1 MIFFTLFGSQSPMN
15 QVTPAGGQQA
25 VPAGPSYGLS
35 HQGPTSAVTYGSH
48 YAQLY
53 SSSGT
58 SSSNIQE
65 YAFPERPGQPECE
78 HYMKTG
84 TCKYGASCKYH
95 HPQYFSGPK
104 SNCILSPLG
113 LPLRPVSRSHA
124 WFHSGNFYVST
135 WNIIHIGL
143 HPLITSVHFI
153 AWYNFIDNF
162 TFNLHARWSCFDQ
175 FRMHFV
181 CPNCTII
188 WGLLISR
195 THSYFRMFRTS
206 RINAI
211 KP

>member
-1 MIFFTLFGSQSPMN
+1 MN
-15 QVTPAGGQQA
+15 QTTPAGGQQA

-35 HQGPTSAVTYGSH
+35 HQEPTSAVTYGSH

-84 TCKYGASCKYH
+84 TCKYGAACKYH

-124 WFHSGNFYVST
+124 CFHSRSFFVVYMKYDPYWFASFDYQCAFYS
-135 WNIIHIGL
+135 L
-143 HPLITSVHFI
+143 MQ
-153 AWYNFIDNF
+153 
-162 TFNLHARWSCFDQ
+162 FN
-175 FRMHFV
+175 
-181 CPNCTII
+181 
-188 WGLLISR
+188 
-195 THSYFRMFRTS
+195 
-206 RINAI
+206 
-211 KP
+211 

>member
-1 MIFFTLFGSQSPMN
+1 MIFFTLFGSQTPMN

-25 VPAGPSYGLS
+25 VPAGASYGLS

-84 TCKYGASCKYH
+84 TCKYGAVCKYH

-113 LPLRPVSRSHA
+113 LPLRPVSRFHA
-124 WFHSGNFYVST
+124 CFHSGNFYAAYMKYNPYWFSSFDYQCAFYC
-135 WNIIHIGL
+135 
-143 HPLITSVHFI
+143 LIQ
-153 AWYNFIDNF
+153 
-162 TFNLHARWSCFDQ
+162 FNW
-175 FRMHFV
+175 
-181 CPNCTII
+181 
-188 WGLLISR
+188 
-195 THSYFRMFRTS
+195 
-206 RINAI
+206 
-211 KP
+211 

>member
-1 MIFFTLFGSQSPMN
+1 MIIRDRWSPNDFFTLYGSQPPMN

-25 VPAGPSYGLS
+25 VPVGASYGLS
-35 HQGPTSAVTYGSH
+35 HQGPTSAMTYGSH

-84 TCKYGASCKYH
+84 TCKYGAACKYH

-124 WFHSGNFYVST
+124 CFHSRSFFVVYMKNE
-135 WNIIHIGL
+135 I
-143 HPLITSVHFI
+143 
-153 AWYNFIDNF
+153 
-162 TFNLHARWSCFDQ
+162 WSIL
-175 FRMHFV
+175 V
-181 CPNCTII
+181 CILRLPVCI
-188 WGLLISR
+188 LFLD
-195 THSYFRMFRTS
+195 
-206 RINAI
+206 AI
-211 KP
+211 